1 MGGGIGYFKH
11 LLDRA
16 GIAPKYHH
24 IFYDFYLRT
33 QNNEKLVFIDGG
45 THAGVFSDV
54 ALACGGLCYAFEPN
68 IYLAAFLKNQY
79 KDETRFILY
88 QQALSNKNEKSIF
101 YNMDADLISN
111 GNSIISIHKG
121 EQERAYEV
129 QSIDFCEF
137 VRKLLQKHGKINFV
151 KLDIEGAEF
160 ELLDSLIEQNL
171 YRDIELIMVETH
183 ERFFENPKE
192 KINKLKEKIAKYE
205 IKNIYLDW
213 V

>member
-1 MGGGIGYFKH
+1 
-11 LLDRA
+11 
-16 GIAPKYHH
+16 
-24 IFYDFYLRT
+24 
-33 QNNEKLVFIDGG
+33 
-45 THAGVFSDV
+45 V
-54 ALACGGLCYAFEPN
+54 ALACGGLCYAFELN

-101 YNMDADLISN
+101 YNMNADLISN

-137 VRKLLQKHGKINFV
+137 ARKLLQKHGKINFV

-160 ELLDSLIEQNL
+160 EL
-171 YRDIELIMVETH
+171 
-183 ERFFENPKE
+183 
-192 KINKLKEKIAKYE
+192 KEKIAKYE
-205 IKNIYLDW
+205 IKNIYLDG